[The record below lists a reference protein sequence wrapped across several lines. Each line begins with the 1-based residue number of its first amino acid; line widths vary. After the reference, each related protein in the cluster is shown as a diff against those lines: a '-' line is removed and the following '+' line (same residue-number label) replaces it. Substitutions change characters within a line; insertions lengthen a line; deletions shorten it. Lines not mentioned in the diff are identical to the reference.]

1 VNRLERVS
9 SEIKHEIS
17 LIIQAQVKDPH
28 VGFVTITG
36 VEVSPYIKFAKV
48 YFTVLGDDAQKKAS
62 LEALKKASG
71 FIRKQLA
78 IRLNMRYTPAL
89 NFKPDQSTE
98 YGSKIDEILKKIN
111 DERKKDAD
119 TD

>member
-1 VNRLERVS
+1 MNRLERVS

-17 LIIQAQVKDPH
+17 LIIQAEVKDPH
-28 VGFVTITG
+28 VGFVTITD
-36 VEVSPYIKFAKV
+36 VEVSPDIKFAKI
-48 YFTVLGDDAQKKAS
+48 YFSVLGDDAAKKAT

-89 NFKPDQSTE
+89 TFKHDQSTE
-98 YGSKIDEILKKIN
+98 YASKIDSILKKIN
-111 DERKKDAD
+111 AEAPRRQSL
-119 TD
+119 

>member
-1 VNRLERVS
+1 MNRLERVS

-17 LIIQAQVKDPH
+17 MIIQSEVKDPH
-28 VGFVTITG
+28 VGFVTITD
-36 VEVSPYIKFAKV
+36 VEVSPDIKFAKI
-48 YFTVLGDDAQKKAS
+48 YFTVLGDDAQKKLS

-111 DERKKDAD
+111 AEGKKDAD